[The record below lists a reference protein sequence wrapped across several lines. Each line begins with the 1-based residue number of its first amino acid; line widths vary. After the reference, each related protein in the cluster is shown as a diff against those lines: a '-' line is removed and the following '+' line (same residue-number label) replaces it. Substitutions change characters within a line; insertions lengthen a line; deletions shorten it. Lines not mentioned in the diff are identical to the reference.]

1 MPLTLTEWKAKC
13 RFGKNVGKKYQKNSG
28 NSAWMVSLSFFSL

>member
-13 RFGKNVGKKYQKNSG
+13 RFGKNVGKNIRKILG
-28 NSAWMVSLSFFSL
+28 TLPGWFP